1 MSEHEANDP
10 ESTFKYFVTL
20 AQPVGRSP
28 EGGPSGSNLESAI
41 VGLPEEARDDE
52 SIERLRT
59 KAAKKAFDRF
69 VDDLDEVRIINFK
82 RLDQLG

>member
-10 ESTFKYFVTL
+10 ESKFKYFATL
-20 AQPVGRSP
+20 ARPVGRSP

-41 VGLPEEARDDE
+41 VGLSEEARDYE

-59 KAAKKAFDRF
+59 KAAKKAFDSYS
-69 VDDLDEVRIINFK
+69 DDPDEIRIINFK
-82 RLDQLG
+82 RLDQPG